1 MKKIFLV
8 LLISIVTIEGFSQE
22 KKTRE
27 QKKQERK
34 DRINQLAKQQEEG
47 ALVYNK
53 QGAFGIKLNT
63 DGYGV
68 FYEHG
73 RYKTV
78 TNTFLWWAELG
89 ERKNSKEERKTPTS
103 VQGPFVVLGNPVI
116 YGKINNFYY
125 LKLGIGQ
132 QTLIG
137 GKGNKN
143 GVAVS
148 LIYGG
153 GFSAGLL
160 KPYYLTIQDSTDQTR
175 DVRYSD
181 STALYFKDPSYIVGS
196 AGLFKGWG
204 NIKFVPGI
212 HARAAL
218 RFDYGRFNE
227 LLSAIE
233 TGVTAEYY
241 TQSMP
246 IMFDIP
252 AKKFFF
258 NAYVSL
264 VFGKRK

>member
-8 LLISIVTIEGFSQE
+8 LMVSIVTVAGYSQE
-22 KKTRE
+22 NKTRE

-34 DRINQLAKQQEEG
+34 DRISQQIKQQEEG

-63 DGYGV
+63 DGYGI

-73 RYKTV
+73 RYKTI
-78 TNTFLWWAELG
+78 TKTSLWWAELG

-103 VQGPFVVLGNPVI
+103 VQGPFIVLGNPVI

-148 LIYGG
+148 AIYGG

-160 KPYYLTIQDSTDQTR
+160 KPYYLTIQEDNQTR
-175 DVRYSD
+175 DVRYTD
-181 STALYFKDPSYIVGS
+181 STAQYFKDPSKIVGS

-204 NIKFVPGI
+204 NIKFVPGV

-227 LLSAIE
+227 LLSALE
-233 TGVTAEYY
+233 AGVNAEFY
-241 TQSMP
+241 TQKMP
-246 IMFDIP
+246 TMFDIP

-258 NAYVSL
+258 NAYISI